1 MSQKPFPPTT
11 TIAVK
16 AGTKYEPFDLDI
28 GGWHGRIVGQVEE
41 GDYLVRWDKP
51 TMEAIPGWVIASWVE
66 TGEDWSCMEV
76 EAGTIRR
83 ARARDQEDD
92 WFDALCQ
99 RLQEQGIT
107 PNFLSAPAFVT
118 EMTDFYGEYED
129 EEEDEEIGLELFD
142 PDDFLSGD
150 PADLAEYL
158 GLSSLEFDDDE
169 ALLEGID
176 ADDFADDFADDI
188 DDDFDDDDD
197 FDPFDDESYWE
208 PFDFDEFVTLLQIP
222 RAQQKPLYTALA
234 KAKDAYYE
242 TRYMS
247 YSYPLTADAF
257 IFQHMGS
264 PYVFG
269 FGLVN
274 VLNNGRL
281 SRLTKIKVCQYAL
294 DQIDPLEDEGIP
306 YGLVNMLAFLA
317 REGLLVMPVFSLLL
331 FTLDYTRR
339 GLFTSYN
346 WLEDLTDKSE
356 LVDLITWLGQ
366 VDEME
371 EEELLWWFWRFSM
384 MCHEVHH
391 SWGKALAAIWKE
403 TERVTAATKKQL
415 YRGWLEDW
423 ETAGSAPLAWQMTD
437 AQSSGDVD
445 SLLALYDQAGI
456 TPSQEEIDFLQE
468 HAEEVRSVV
477 EESFLFMRRHWTA
490 AFYTPP
496 YFKRLAILELARLG
510 EPVAQ
515 LIEHYWDSEPD
526 SEMVN
531 QGLADALAEFHEQ
544 LSPEALQT
552 YIERGLNHGSLRTRR
567 PFFELSL
574 KLYGDKYLSQALQDE
589 AKSIQTWAKKQAR

>member
-1 MSQKPFPPTT
+1 MSQKPFLPNT

-51 TMEAIPGWVIASWVE
+51 TIEAIPGWVIASWVE
-66 TGEDWSCMEV
+66 TGEDWSCMEL
-76 EAGTIRR
+76 EARTIRR

-99 RLQEQGIT
+99 RLHEQGIT

-129 EEEDEEIGLELFD
+129 EEDDEEIGLELFD

-150 PADLAEYL
+150 PADLARHL
-158 GLSSLEFDDDE
+158 GLSDLELDDDE
-169 ALLEGID
+169 ALLEGIN
-176 ADDFADDFADDI
+176 ADDFA
-188 DDDFDDDDD
+188 DDDD

-222 RAQQKPLYTALA
+222 RAQQKPLYTSLA

-242 TRYMS
+242 THYMS
-247 YSYPLTADAF
+247 YSYPLTADEF
-257 IFQHMGS
+257 VYQHLGS
-264 PYVFG
+264 PYAFG

-274 VLNNGRL
+274 VLKNGRL
-281 SRLTKIKVCQYAL
+281 SRLTKIKVCQYVL
-294 DQIDPLEDEGIP
+294 DRIDPLEGEGIP

-317 REGLLVMPVFSLLL
+317 REGMLVMPVFGLLL
-331 FTLDYTRR
+331 FMLDYTRR
-339 GLFTSYN
+339 GLFTVYN
-346 WLEDLTDKSE
+346 WLEDLSDKSE
-356 LVDLITWLGQ
+356 LVDLLTWLSQ
-366 VDEME
+366 QKEME

-391 SWGKALAAIWKE
+391 SWGKALAAVWSE
-403 TERVTAATKKQL
+403 NEWVTAATKKQL

-496 YFKRLAILELARLG
+496 YFKRLAVLELARLG

-515 LIEHYWDSEPD
+515 LIEQYWDSEPD
-526 SEMVN
+526 TEMVQ
-531 QGLADALAEFHEQ
+531 QGVADALSEFSDQFSAEQ
-544 LSPEALQT
+544 LQAEV
-552 YIERGLNHGSLRTRR
+552 ERGLKAGMRQTRLA
-567 PFFELSL
+567 FFRLSL

-589 AKSIQTWAKKQAR
+589 AKSIRNWANKQAK